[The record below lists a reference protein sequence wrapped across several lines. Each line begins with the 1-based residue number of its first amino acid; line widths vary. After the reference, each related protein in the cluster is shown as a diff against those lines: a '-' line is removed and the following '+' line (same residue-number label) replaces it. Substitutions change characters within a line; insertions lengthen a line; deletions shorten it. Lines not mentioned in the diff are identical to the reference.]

1 MKTTMNYYILKDR
14 RVLATKDVMKWARC
28 LADAQGRIVAQ
39 TMLVNKAPWIGLDT
53 GRIAAEVARAARLGI
68 ETFGPVT
75 QLRTHATRILISTV
89 FIGID
94 HNFRRDG
101 PPLTFETMVFNGP
114 LNEEQRRWTTWDE
127 AEAGHVAMVDLVKTT
142 LLERG
147 TAAR

>member
-39 TMLVNKAPWIGLDT
+39 TMVAKKAPGS
-53 GRIAAEVARAARLGI
+53 GPHPSRIAAEVARAARLGI
-68 ETFGPVT
+68 EPFGPVT
-75 QLRTHATRILISTV
+75 QLPPHATRILISTV

-101 PPLTFETMVFNGP
+101 PPLTFET
-114 LNEEQRRWTTWDE
+114 
-127 AEAGHVAMVDLVKTT
+127 
-142 LLERG
+142 
-147 TAAR
+147 